1 MNFKFNG
8 ELQNLNSQSTINEF
22 LHSLNLDTKSVIV
35 LFNDNIL
42 KKEELDIPIEEGC
55 SIEVL
60 NFVCGG

>member
-8 ELQNLNSQSTINEF
+8 ELQTLNSNSTVKEF
-22 LHSLNLDTKSVIV
+22 LYSLNLDTNGAII

-42 KKEELDIPIEEGC
+42 KKEELDISIEDNC